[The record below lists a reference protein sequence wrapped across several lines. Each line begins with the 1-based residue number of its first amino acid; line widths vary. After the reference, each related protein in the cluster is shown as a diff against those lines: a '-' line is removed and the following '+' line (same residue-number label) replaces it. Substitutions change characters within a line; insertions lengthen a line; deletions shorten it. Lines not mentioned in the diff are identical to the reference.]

1 MEYEAQREGDR
12 CVSICRRRAE
22 LWRRMAARNPPA
34 GALEEAR
41 GRANEAAYLADLLES
56 GADVQEPNPTNGDD
70 ADVFYDAPAVKPL
83 GRD

>member
-1 MEYEAQREGDR
+1 MHDERQRERDR

-22 LWRRMAARNPPA
+22 LWRRTIARNPVA

-56 GADVQEPNPTNGDD
+56 GVDLPGPNLVSGDEAD
-70 ADVFYDAPAVKPL
+70 A
-83 GRD
+83 